1 MTSSVGSLERSAEG
15 SLDSFFSPV
24 GTRTLFLKWPPQM
37 RFPLKAPT
45 AASIASMHFLF
56 LFPVTWG
63 DLRPLKNKHIAARE
77 FLVAEAPS
85 PATWGC
91 HAQITPMRLSERL
104 PSAEVEMDGSTDA
117 NPKLKRKNTE
127 EASKPEGKG
136 AGQDEMSLR
145 MISG

>member
-1 MTSSVGSLERSAEG
+1 
-15 SLDSFFSPV
+15 
-24 GTRTLFLKWPPQM
+24 
-37 RFPLKAPT
+37 
-45 AASIASMHFLF
+45 MHFLF

-63 DLRPLKNKHIAARE
+63 DLSP
-77 FLVAEAPS
+77 FAEAPT

-145 MISG
+145 NFRGVILAANLSGATCTWELQLFRLPSGQR